1 MDGRAR
7 LSRMRP
13 RLLRCRLVIALAWVT
28 PGLVI
33 AFAWLGA
40 CGAARLQPLPAGASA
55 PGPAA
60 GMGRGI
66 VAARGALTYAVA
78 FAGPAGEPS
87 GDRDVLASVELATEF
102 ELVIRELDRS
112 GQPRVRQ
119 RIRLGPPEFDVGDL
133 AVDRTRGEA
142 WIASRDGTV
151 RSYDLTQGALALTW
165 HLGSPAT
172 AVAISADGRLVATGT
187 ADGVLCLRRR
197 ADSALLQCVVAHE
210 ASIAALDFTDAGPGR
225 LASAAWDGTVI
236 VWDVPS
242 LAIAAQ
248 QRFDGSV
255 NDVAFTPD
263 GAALAL
269 ARSASPPVRTPATR
283 SREPRSS
290 ARRTDALISLWN
302 VRGRTLRH
310 LRGHGDVV
318 TAVAWV
324 ADGRGLVSASWDRSV
339 RLWDMQ
345 TGAPVARHT
354 GFAGLVRDV
363 AVDARG
369 AWVAAGAWS
378 DARRLQEST
387 ATTVIELLYPTRSRS
402 TVQAGD

>member
-1 MDGRAR
+1 MP
-7 LSRMRP
+7 P
-13 RLLRCRLVIALAWVT
+13 RSLRCRPGLMMALACMAA
-28 PGLVI
+28 GLL
-33 AFAWLGA
+33 ALGA

-60 GMGRGI
+60 GLGRSTA
-66 VAARGALTYAVA
+66 AARGALTYAVA
-78 FAGPAGEPS
+78 FAGPAGDSS
-87 GDRDVLASVELATEF
+87 GAHDVLAAVELTTEF
-102 ELVIRELDRS
+102 ELAIRELKTRR
-112 GQPRVRQ
+112 GQPRARH
-119 RIRLGPPEFDVGDL
+119 RIRLGPPEFDVGAL
-133 AVDRTRGEA
+133 AMDRARQEA

-151 RSYDLTQGALALTW
+151 RSYDLAQGTLALTW

-187 ADGVLCLRRR
+187 EDGVLCLRRR
-197 ADSALLQCVVAHE
+197 ADSALLQCVAAHE
-210 ASIAALDFTDAGPGR
+210 APIAALDFADFGNFGPGR

-242 LAIAAQ
+242 LAIAAR
-248 QRFDGSV
+248 QRFAGSV
-255 NDVAFTPD
+255 NDIAFRPD
-263 GAALAL
+263 GAVLAL
-269 ARSASPPVRTPATR
+269 ARSARPPVRTPAPQP
-283 SREPRSS
+283 REPRSA
-290 ARRTDALISLWN
+290 ARAAALVSLWD

-310 LRGHGDVV
+310 LSGHGDVV
-318 TAVAWV
+318 TAVAWT

-339 RLWDMQ
+339 RLWDTQ

-363 AVDARG
+363 AVDGRG

-378 DARRLQEST
+378 DAGGLQGST
-387 ATTVIELLYPTRSRS
+387 ATALIELLYATRSRS